1 MVWLS
6 LILDML
12 ELLQCTERQ
21 SCASTFSCL
30 RSHSMYAGAIQEVQS
45 LLNDSDPVE
54 ETGPSVIPVRLS

>member
-6 LILDML
+6 LIPDML
-12 ELLQCTERQ
+12 ELLKCTERQ
-21 SCASTFSCL
+21 SCASAFSCL

-45 LLNDSDPVE
+45 LLDDSDPVE